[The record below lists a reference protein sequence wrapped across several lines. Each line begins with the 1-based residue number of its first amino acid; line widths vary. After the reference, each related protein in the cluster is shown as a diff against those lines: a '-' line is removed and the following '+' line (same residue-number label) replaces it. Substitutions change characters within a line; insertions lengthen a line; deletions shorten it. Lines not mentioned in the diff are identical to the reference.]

1 VKFTGGSPKLTEA
14 PIEEVRSIEVPSEAL
29 ESHLIQDKHV
39 LGVEVVVNVSD
50 NIKQVTEQLVLQV
63 VFPESGMS

>member
-1 VKFTGGSPKLTEA
+1 MLHTRIEA
-14 PIEEVRSIEVPSEAL
+14 NWVECAFREAL
-29 ESHLIQDKHV
+29 ESHLIQDKRV

-50 NIKQVTEQLVLQV
+50 NIKQVIEQLVLQV

>member
-1 VKFTGGSPKLTEA
+1 MLHTRTEA
-14 PIEEVRSIEVPSEAL
+14 NWVECPFREAL
-29 ESHLIQDKHV
+29 ESHLIQDKRV

-50 NIKQVTEQLVLQV
+50 NIKQVIEQLVLQV

>member
-29 ESHLIQDKHV
+29 ESHLIQDKRV

-50 NIKQVTEQLVLQV
+50 NIKQVTE
-63 VFPESGMS
+63 